1 VRYVVVSFRGGGWGD
16 GGGGG
21 GGGGGGEHVR
31 LRKRRRQYRVHGFR
45 ERERERDDRAEWVL
59 RWDCEWGIGKG
70 CGEKMGNG
78 GVLYCH
84 MMMIGMGSN
93 PTAEDEHPL

>member
-1 VRYVVVSFRGGGWGD
+1 MD
-16 GGGGG
+16 L
-21 GGGGGGEHVR
+21 E
-31 LRKRRRQYRVHGFR
+31 R
-45 ERERERDDRAEWVL
+45 EREREIERDDRAEWVL

-84 MMMIGMGSN
+84 KMMIGMGSN